1 LAAGD
6 DNESEGES
14 EEHAL
19 VSPHIK
25 QGEEEA
31 PSGIMAPFFF
41 KEVRTATP
49 QWRVL
54 LIFGIGAALAATPVY
69 MHAQGGAT
77 RTDAYAEA
85 KKKTRD
91 DKLRW
96 MHSDEMPSK

>member
-1 LAAGD
+1 
-6 DNESEGES
+6 
-14 EEHAL
+14 
-19 VSPHIK
+19 
-25 QGEEEA
+25 
-31 PSGIMAPFFF
+31 MAPLFF

-54 LIFGIGAALAATPVY
+54 LIFGIGAALAAAPVY
-69 MHAQGGAT
+69 MHAQGGGT
-77 RTDAYAEA
+77 RTDAYAAA

>member
-1 LAAGD
+1 
-6 DNESEGES
+6 
-14 EEHAL
+14 
-19 VSPHIK
+19 
-25 QGEEEA
+25 
-31 PSGIMAPFFF
+31 MFF

-54 LIFGIGAALAATPVY
+54 LIFGIGAALAAWPVY
-69 MHAQGGAT
+69 MHAQGGGGE
-77 RTDAYAEA
+77 RTDAYAAA

>member
-1 LAAGD
+1 
-6 DNESEGES
+6 
-14 EEHAL
+14 
-19 VSPHIK
+19 
-25 QGEEEA
+25 
-31 PSGIMAPFFF
+31 MMFF

-54 LIFGIGAALAATPVY
+54 AIFGVAAALAAYPVY
-69 MHAQGGAT
+69 SHAQGGGGS
-77 RTDAYAEA
+77 DAYAAA